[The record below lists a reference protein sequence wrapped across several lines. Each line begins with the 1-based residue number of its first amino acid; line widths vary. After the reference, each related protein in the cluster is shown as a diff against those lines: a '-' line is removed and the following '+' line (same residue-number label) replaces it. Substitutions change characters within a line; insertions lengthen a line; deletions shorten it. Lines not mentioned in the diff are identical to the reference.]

1 MKSLARLFKYTLKY
15 KWNILIA
22 LIGMVVQVAVGFII
36 PVLMIDIIDKAIP
49 GNDLDLLL
57 RRGGL
62 MIAAAAI
69 GLLAG
74 ILNSYNSQK
83 LAIFTT
89 ADLRNELFKKIQQL
103 SFKNVNE
110 LKTSH
115 LITAATND
123 VLRIQNFYQM
133 LFRIVVRAPLMIIIG
148 FTMAFS
154 TSRQLSNVF
163 FISIPLLI
171 ITVIIIMFL
180 AFPFFSKVQKATD
193 SLNKVSLETAK
204 APRVIKSFVTQD
216 IENKRFKDTNTYFKE
231 INTKAEKIMVA
242 AEPVVMVIFNATIA
256 GLLYLG
262 GYYFN
267 QGYLIN
273 TVDGNNLPAVGV
285 IVAFNN
291 YSMQILFGVL
301 MFAMMMIFIS
311 RALVSANRIVG
322 ILNTEIDLENCENC
336 LTDFEL
342 SGGFAFN
349 NVTFGY
355 GKDGHTVL
363 KNISFEV
370 AAGEKIGIIGSTGSG
385 KSTLVQLIPRLYDV
399 DDGSITFDGR
409 NVKQLDIDT
418 LRKQIG
424 VVTQKATVFSGSIA
438 TNLRYGKED
447 ATFEELKEA
456 STLANAFEFVSEY
469 EDLFNHI
476 TEQNGSN
483 YSGGQKQ
490 RISLGRAFTRQ
501 PKLLILDDS
510 TSAVDAKSEEK
521 IINAIN
527 TLVDRMTTV
536 IISQKISTIKDMDK
550 ILVLNNKGQIDG
562 YDTHQNLMKKSKVYQ
577 EIAASQIG
585 GAIDA

>member
-1 MKSLARLFKYTLKY
+1 MKSLGRLFKYTLKY
-15 KWNILIA
+15 KWNIVIA
-22 LIGMVVQVAVGFII
+22 LLGMTIQVAVGFII

-57 RRGGL
+57 RTGGL
-62 MIAAAAI
+62 MIAAAAV
-69 GLLAG
+69 GLIAG

-89 ADLRNELFKKIQQL
+89 ADLRNELFDKIQQL
-103 SFKNVNE
+103 SFKNVNK

-133 LFRIVVRAPLMIIIG
+133 LFRIIVRAPLMIVIG
-148 FTMAFS
+148 FIMALS
-154 TSRQLSNVF
+154 TSKQLSNVF
-163 FISIPLLI
+163 LISIPLLI
-171 ITVIIIMFL
+171 ITVVIIMLL
-180 AFPFFSKVQKATD
+180 AFPFFSKVQKAAD
-193 SLNKVSLETAK
+193 NLNKVSLETAK

-216 IENKRFKDTNTYFKE
+216 IENKRFKDTNAYYKE
-231 INTKAEKIMVA
+231 INTKAERIMIA
-242 AEPVVMVIFNATIA
+242 AEPVVMLILNATIA

-262 GYYFN
+262 AYYFN
-267 QGYLIN
+267 QGYLMN
-273 TVDGNNLPAVGV
+273 TVDGASVPAVGV

-301 MFAMMMIFIS
+301 MFAMMMIFVS
-311 RALVSANRIVG
+311 RALVSANRIVS
-322 ILNTEIDLENCENC
+322 ILDTDIDLENCENC
-336 LTDFEL
+336 VTDFEI
-342 SGGFAFN
+342 SGGFSFN
-349 NVTFGY
+349 HVTFGY
-355 GKDGHTVL
+355 GKEGHNVL
-363 KNISFEV
+363 NDISFDV
-370 AAGEKIGIIGSTGSG
+370 KAGQKIGVIGSTGSG
-385 KSTLVQLIPRLYDV
+385 KSTLIQLIPRLYDV
-399 DDGSITFDGR
+399 NDGSITFDGL

-418 LRKQIG
+418 LRRQIG
-424 VVTQKATVFSGSIA
+424 VVTQKATVFSGSIG
-438 TNLRYGKED
+438 TNVRYGKED
-447 ATFEELKEA
+447 ASFDELKTA

-469 EDLFNHI
+469 DDMFNHV

-490 RISLGRAFTRQ
+490 RISLGRAFVRQ

-521 IINAIN
+521 IIDAIN
-527 TLVDRMTTV
+527 SLTDKMTTV

-550 ILVLNNKGQIDG
+550 ILVLNNKGEIDG
-562 YDTHQNLMKKSKVYQ
+562 FDTHQNLMSNSKVYQ

-585 GAIDA
+585 GAING